1 MVTSGSPPGLSTLEV
16 LRNVLWAFTK
26 GFADSLRGAV
36 DLFLLDYRRIQQKEH
51 NLHQREID
59 RELLIN
65 RDSPAREIVNIA
77 KKRALERR
85 EREKQRDIVKPRK
98 KEPNILE
105 RTVKCCLLNGAV
117 FWTSILIFENAVLP
131 TVELAVNVLT
141 AGSGDS
147 LWVYTQPVLSFAFS
161 TLWVLPFFLLSKIVN
176 AIWFQDI
183 ADLAFR
189 STQGRPLVNLS
200 ISIMIADTVISIV
213 VESIFLIQGK
223 VISLLPIQII
233 GSAFNLLHLC
243 LLHSLYSFEYKWFS
257 QGLELHRRLDLVETN
272 WPYFLGFGLPLAVI
286 TSLPSSQVVAGCV
299 FSIVFPLFIVAGNQA
314 CIVPSPGVPALNIFA
329 PTITISNYIFANT
342 LYRRSGR
349 NEQRTNLHR

>member
-1 MVTSGSPPGLSTLEV
+1 MSVVSNYPKSFSTFEI
-16 LRNVLWAFTK
+16 LRNGMWAFTK

-36 DLFLLDYRRIQQKEH
+36 DLFLLDYRRVQEKEQK
-51 NLHQREID
+51 LQQREID
-59 RELLIN
+59 RELLLN
-65 RDSPAREIVNIA
+65 RDSPARDIVNIA
-77 KKRALERR
+77 KKRAMERR
-85 EREKQRDIVKPRK
+85 ERDKQRELIKPKK
-98 KEPNILE
+98 KEPKILE

-117 FWTSILIFENAVLP
+117 FWSSILIFENIILPAVEML
-131 TVELAVNVLT
+131 VYVLT

-147 LWVYTQPVLSFAFS
+147 LWLYTQPILSLLFS

-200 ISIMIADTVISIV
+200 ISVMIADTVISIV
-213 VESIFLIQGK
+213 VESLFLIQGK
-223 VISLLPIQII
+223 VISMLPIEIL

-257 QGLELHRRLDLVETN
+257 QGLELHKRLDFVETN

-286 TSLPSSQVVAGCV
+286 TSLPTSQVAAGCV
-299 FSIVFPLFIVAGNQA
+299 FSIIFPLFIVAGNQA
-314 CIVPSPGVPALNIFA
+314 SIVPSPGVPRLNIFA
-329 PTITISNYIFANT
+329 PTILLSNSVFAHT
-342 LYRRSGR
+342 LYRSSKAEKRPTP
-349 NEQRTNLHR
+349 QR